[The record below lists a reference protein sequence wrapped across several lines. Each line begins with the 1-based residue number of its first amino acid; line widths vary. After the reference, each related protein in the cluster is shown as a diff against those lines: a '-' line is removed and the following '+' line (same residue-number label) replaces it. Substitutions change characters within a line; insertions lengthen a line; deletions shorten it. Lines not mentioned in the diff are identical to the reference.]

1 ANNFLFDA
9 GLTWILTSTRSDDL
23 TVHTLKWNV
32 GISYTPASWLVARLG
47 YDMFDQ
53 REDILGT
60 SANRLANKV
69 SLRMIAT
76 F

>member
-1 ANNFLFDA
+1 
-9 GLTWILTSTRSDDL
+9 
-23 TVHTLKWNV
+23 
-32 GISYTPASWLVARLG
+32 LG

-60 SANRLANKV
+60 SANRLANTV
-69 SLRMIAT
+69 NLRLIAT